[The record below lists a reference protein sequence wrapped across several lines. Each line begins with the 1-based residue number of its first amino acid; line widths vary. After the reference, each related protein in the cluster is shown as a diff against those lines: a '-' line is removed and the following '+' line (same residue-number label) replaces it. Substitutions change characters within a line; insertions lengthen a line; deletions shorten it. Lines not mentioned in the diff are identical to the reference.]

1 MKPSMKRS
9 ALLALL
15 LALAGCG
22 YDSPPPR
29 GIDEQVRASLTA
41 EDDRVIVV
49 TVTDPLPVKAAR
61 LIAPDGS
68 TTEAYAID
76 RDSQTYGG
84 GGGLRPNVGV
94 GVTGGSS
101 GGVSTGI
108 GIGFPIFSSNDGGP
122 ARRLTE
128 SRVRLR
134 IPDTA
139 DYRLN
144 WQRYAIAVDLDDGVN
159 RRSFQMIPPAPQ

>member
-1 MKPSMKRS
+1 MKVH
-9 ALLALL
+9 ALLAAACF
-15 LALAGCG
+15 ALSACG

-29 GIDEQVRASLTA
+29 GINEQVSASLTA
-41 EDDRVIVV
+41 TDDRVIIVN
-49 TVTDPLPVKAAR
+49 VTDPLPVKAAR
-61 LIAPDGS
+61 LIAPNG
-68 TTEAYAID
+68 TQTEAYAID
-76 RDSQTYGG
+76 RDTQDYGG

-108 GIGFPIFSSNDGGP
+108 GIGFPIFSSNDNGP

-128 SRVRLR
+128 SRVRIR

-159 RRSFQMIPPAPQ
+159 RRTFQMVPPAPK